1 MNAKPKPRPKQRPL
15 RGVIFDMDGV
25 LIDSHTAHHHA
36 WRRFLQTVGHDVAE
50 PELDFILDGRKRGEI
65 LRHFLGNCPD
75 AELEEYG
82 RRKECIFRQMQI
94 KVAPLPG
101 VLALVRQLHGNGT
114 ALVLATSASRGRA
127 RATLAE
133 LGLLHYFQAVVTG
146 EDVALG
152 KPDSAVYRLAQE
164 RIGMDSEELLA
175 VEDAISGVRA
185 AVGAGL
191 RCIGVASHESPEK
204 LRAAGAVHV
213 VRDFEGVS
221 ASDLQGI
228 LRGCPGAVAS
238 GASAG
243 WAMH

>member
-1 MNAKPKPRPKQRPL
+1 MTAKQRPL

-25 LIDSHTAHHHA
+25 LIDSHTAHLDA
-36 WRRFLQTVGHDVAE
+36 WRRFLQTLGHDVAE
-50 PELDFILDGRKRGEI
+50 PELAFILDGRKRGEI

-75 AELEEYG
+75 SELQEFG
-82 RRKECIFRQMQI
+82 RRKERIFRQMQL

-101 VLALVRQLHGNGT
+101 VVALVRQLHSNGT
-114 ALVLATSASRGRA
+114 ALALATSASRGRA

-133 LGLLHYFQAVVTG
+133 LGLLHCFQAVVTG
-146 EDVALG
+146 EDVVLG
-152 KPDSAVYRLAQE
+152 KPDSAVYRLARQ
-164 RIGMDSEELLA
+164 RTGMDSEELLA
-175 VEDAISGVRA
+175 VEDAISGVLA

-204 LRAAGAVHV
+204 LRTAGAVHV

-228 LRGCPGAVAS
+228 WQGCPGSVVRE
-238 GASAG
+238 ASAG
-243 WAMH
+243 SAMH